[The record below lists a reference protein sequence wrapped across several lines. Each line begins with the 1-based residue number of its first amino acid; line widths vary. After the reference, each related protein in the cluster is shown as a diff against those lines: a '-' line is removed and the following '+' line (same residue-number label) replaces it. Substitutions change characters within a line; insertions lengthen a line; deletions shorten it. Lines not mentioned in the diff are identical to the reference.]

1 MITTLH
7 RNCLFLL
14 IAVAL
19 ATVLA
24 CPLLAD
30 GRFVAY
36 LDNPPGAVSQYR
48 ETDYSFSAALEPL
61 TFPLISPRMKR
72 NPALVR
78 ANSETSSLTF
88 NTEFY
93 KRGNDTQSLVPVSAD
108 AESFMT
114 YRMRKGTREQFHKV
128 TTRAITNPDRKR
140 QDGGLGV
147 RLALPKRLDRV
158 FGEGGAG
165 LKVTGFRKITFS
177 GRSNWTDA
185 SSSDTYQQSKFPSL
199 NMEQISQFDI
209 TGTIGSKINVKVSQN
224 SQTDIPLANRIQIRY
239 KGDEDDIL
247 KVIEAGNTNLSLP
260 RTALVGYSARVNGL
274 FGIKAAAQVGSFK
287 MTVIASQEKGSADRI
302 ALTPG
307 GEENATVI
315 RDYEFAKGRVFDLGY
330 AGEFDADDKIVNLI
344 IYEEMRDL
352 TKVAEADGVAQFMVD
367 PRNPS
372 QDASEG
378 IKGIY
383 VKEVG
388 ADTYFWEDDP
398 ERNLHYVVFNSE
410 KGRSLWLG
418 GYIQVQKGNDT
429 VTIGDLTYGTSGDSL
444 ALRILRHQ
452 NPISSHKSWD
462 LMWRNCYNIARG
474 VELEDLNLKVLKGLV
489 GSELT
494 TNVYDYQDVGGL
506 TQNYLEILGLDR
518 YNSADQKIPDGRVDD
533 RPDIYRSDWG
543 LVIFPNREPF
553 NTTSTFTDTAG
564 NETQPL
570 QDTVWEIYQSS
581 SASSAQQDNSQYFLR
596 VSTKTRSSIIRL
608 NRANIIEGSERV
620 TANGKALT
628 KGTDYNIDYS
638 FGQIT
643 LISPEATDPN
653 SELAVD
659 FEYAPFLAIQKKT
672 LLGLRTEYEYS
683 KDFKFGTT
691 VLYKSDKAQ
700 DRKPRVGQETAKALV
715 YDLDAS
721 LTLRPSF
728 ITKMVDA
735 LPLVETEAP
744 SNFTISGEIAQSHP
758 NPNVEGIAYVDDFES
773 ALDQLSLRTSRTS
786 WTKSSKPASLGDDY
800 QRGKLL
806 WHTPRDLVSVDD
818 VWDREAA
825 QGQGTVRTFRMI
837 FRPRHHTADTSL
849 VDDQLVVDTS
859 EVPVK
864 SWAGIMRSFYGVD
877 EKRAQLLEVRARAKT
892 GKLHFDFGVISEDVN
907 GNGFAESEDGVILG
921 APNGTVDEDEDV
933 GLDGLIDADESEFY
947 DHIKHINPDPAG
959 DNWYFLGDGKCP
971 LPAGECHPDRDDPFW
986 DDESIRYEWLN
997 GTEGNINDPSVQG
1010 RPDQEVL
1017 GSGLQQ
1023 TNSYFSYVLDFES
1036 DSFKVPESNWPPGV
1050 GEDRQWWTY
1059 RIPIQDSTAI
1069 DTIIAPD
1076 GAIPQ
1081 WDEVRHV
1088 RVWFEDDSM
1097 DDNSWDT
1104 VEVAA
1109 WYFVQSNWQDSVIS
1123 PEAEPLTRFVVAS
1136 ASEEDGTFIH
1146 PPGVEAY
1153 TDNATNVTEAQRGL
1167 LLQFENL
1174 NNIDTCLAVKEA
1186 IAVDQYSGYRGMEM
1200 YVFSDSSLG
1209 ENPDIRFF
1217 FRIGANAENF
1227 YEYHTSLRWGWDESN
1242 YVKFD
1247 FDELTG
1253 FKDSLLRNIPT
1264 GQPQIV
1270 DDSNSIYRVKG
1281 RPNLNEVKYFA
1292 AGIVNTSPTDTLLS
1306 GYIWLDELRVTGV
1319 RKDVGTAGRLTFSGS
1334 LADLATYS
1342 FSFDSRDPFFRP
1354 ISSATRGGGQNNLG
1368 SGKTSTSYRYSLTFQ
1383 AHRFLPRSWG
1393 ASIPIG
1399 YTYSKRTSTPLL
1411 RTGTDIVLAEEVRQ
1425 LEQDFDES
1433 RSITIRES
1441 FAHKGKNLL
1450 FDVLLN
1456 RISNNL
1462 TYGRKVSSRVTQPY
1476 GFSENFGVSSNLDM
1490 SIKGIPRPPI
1500 LFWTKSI
1507 PVLKRYSETTLGL
1520 YPSSWK
1526 LSGSFSR
1533 NVSVTD
1539 DPNDN
1544 RRSTY
1549 KRDFSGRMDLGYN
1562 LFDNLKSSFNFST
1575 KRDLSN
1581 HDLVNLSLN
1590 DFRLGLETSFSQ
1602 SFKTGYEPKIFSFFT
1617 TAFGYSSGY
1626 SDTWDRTV
1634 EARHTKMSRSWN
1646 VKGRFDHNALFGGR
1660 SSGGERKFA
1669 GRRRT
1674 TPRGQEQ
1681 EEESKEEKKRPIY
1694 DYPLAFMRFLTG
1706 WIKPPS
1712 YSYGQSYNSSVP
1724 GALERPWWRYRFGLE
1739 RTTDVPTV
1747 SQSRSVSA
1755 GEGIS
1760 YDASSGFSFL
1770 GGISCDVAFKRSITR
1785 DIIKQGSRK
1794 ESISTSWPD
1803 LKIRIKTFTTLPL
1816 LKPIVNRLID
1826 IFAPRTGFSRSTK
1839 ETVDLD
1845 GGFTTQKSVSTKY
1858 SPLLSVNFKV
1868 FRNLSLNGT
1877 ASLSNDE
1884 SEKYN
1889 LSDGSPQSKSRSTTR
1904 SLAFDT
1910 KYSFKAPGGIGIP
1923 LFGRLKFQSQ
1933 VSITLN
1939 VKINSSKAE
1948 SSSGGRAWVASS
1960 DKSDFTMGVVVG
1972 YSFSRQIK
1980 GGLSTRW
1987 QDSSDNYR
1995 NQRRHMREVSIWT
2008 EIRF

>member
-1 MITTLH
+1 MLQRVITTLKQKF
-7 RNCLFLL
+7 FLSL
-14 IAVAL
+14 VAL
-19 ATVLA
+19 VIAAVSA
-24 CPLLAD
+24 CPVLAD

-36 LDNPPGAVSQYR
+36 LDNPPGAVSLYDQPNY
-48 ETDYSFSAALEPL
+48 DFSAALNPL
-61 TFPLISPRMKR
+61 TFPLISLRMKR
-72 NPALVR
+72 KPVLKRTSA
-78 ANSETSSLTF
+78 ETSSLTF

-93 KRGNDTQSLVPVSAD
+93 KSGRNAQSLVPVSVD
-108 AESFMT
+108 ARSFMT
-114 YRMRKGTREQFHKV
+114 YRMRKSNREQFRKV
-128 TTRAITNPDRKR
+128 TTRAITNPDRKK
-140 QDGGLGV
+140 QDRGLGIRV
-147 RLALPKRLDRV
+147 ALPQRLDRV

-185 SSSDTYQQSKFPSL
+185 ANSDTYQQSKFPSL
-199 NMEQISQFDI
+199 NMEQVSQFDI
-209 TGTIGSKINVKVSQN
+209 TGTIGSKISVKVSQN

-274 FGIKAAAQVGSFK
+274 FGIKVAAQVGSLK
-287 MTVIASQEKGSADRI
+287 MTVIASQEKGSADQI
-302 ALTPG
+302 TITPG

-330 AGEFDADDKIVNLI
+330 AGELAPKDKIINLI
-344 IYEEMRDL
+344 IYEEMRRSTD
-352 TKVAEADGVAQFMVD
+352 VAERDGVAEFMVD
-367 PRNPS
+367 PNSPTS
-372 QDASEG
+372 FSAEG
-378 IKGIY
+378 IKGIN
-383 VKEVG
+383 VKEVNRSN
-388 ADTYFWEDDP
+388 FEWEDDP
-398 ERNLHYVVFNSE
+398 DRNLHYVVFNSE
-410 KGRSLWLG
+410 KGRNLWLG
-418 GYIQVQKGNDT
+418 AYIQVQKENGDT
-429 VTIGDLTYGTSGDSL
+429 ITIGDLTYGSGDSL
-444 ALRILRHQ
+444 ALRILRHP
-452 NPISSHKSWD
+452 NPIPNHQSWK
-462 LMWRNCYNIARG
+462 LMWRNCYNVARG
-474 VELEDLNLKVLKGLV
+474 MDLEDLKLTVLKGLV

-494 TNVYDYQDVGGL
+494 TNVYDYQDMGGL
-506 TQNYLEILGLDR
+506 TQNYLEILGLDQ
-518 YNSADQKIPDGRVDD
+518 YNSADQRFPDGRVDN
-533 RPDIYRSDWG
+533 RNEIYRKDWG
-543 LVIFPNREPF
+543 LILFPNREPF
-553 NTTSTFTDTAG
+553 NTTRTFTDSVG

-570 QDTVWEIYQSS
+570 EVLTPEIYQFTSS
-581 SASSAQQDNSQYFLR
+581 NSAQQDNSQYFLR
-596 VSTKTRSSIIRL
+596 ISTKTRGSIIRL

-620 TANGKALT
+620 TANGTALT
-628 KGTDYNIDYS
+628 KGTDYTINYS

-643 LISPEATDPN
+643 LISPEALDPN

-683 KDFKFGTT
+683 KNFKFGAT

-735 LPLVETEAP
+735 LPLIETEAL
-744 SNFTISGEIAQSHP
+744 SRFTVSGEIAQSHP

-773 ALDQLSLRTSRTS
+773 ALDQLSLRTNRTS
-786 WTKSSKPASLGDDY
+786 WTKSSKPATLGDDY

-806 WHTPRDLVSVDD
+806 WHTPRTLVSVGD
-818 VWDREAA
+818 VWNREAA
-825 QGQGTVRTFRMI
+825 QSKGTVRTFRMI
-837 FRPRHHTADTSL
+837 FRPRHVRTDTIR
-849 VDDQLVVDTS
+849 VGDNQIEVDTIATGL
-859 EVPVK
+859 P

-877 EKRAQLLEVRARAKT
+877 PKRAQLLEVRARARS

-907 GNGFAESEDGVILG
+907 GNGFAESEDGITSDG
-921 APNGTVDEDEDV
+921 AQNGMVEEDEDV
-933 GLDGLIDADESEFY
+933 GLDGLIDEDESDY
-947 DHIKHINPDPAG
+947 YAQIKHINPDPAG
-959 DNWYFLGDGKCP
+959 DNWYFEDNGKCP
-971 LPAGECHPDRDDPFW
+971 LPDCSNLDW

-1017 GSGLQQ
+1017 TRGLKL
-1023 TNSYFSYVLDFES
+1023 TNSYFSYVLDFAS
-1036 DSFKVPESNWPPGV
+1036 DSFKVSESNWPPGV

-1059 RIPIQDSTAI
+1059 RIPIRDSTAL
-1069 DTIIAPD
+1069 DTTV
-1076 GAIPQ
+1076 G
-1081 WDEVRHV
+1081 DEDAMPRWEDVQHV

-1097 DDNSWDT
+1097 DDKWDT

-1153 TDNATNVTEAQRGL
+1153 KDKTTNVTEAQRGL

-1174 NNIDTCLAVKEA
+1174 NNIDTCLAVKEM
-1186 IAVDQYSGYRGMEM
+1186 ISVDQYSGYRGMEM
-1200 YVFSDSSLG
+1200 FVYGDTLLG
-1209 ENPDIRFF
+1209 PHPPIRFF
-1217 FRIGANAENF
+1217 FRIGSNADNF
-1227 YEYHTSLRWGWDESN
+1227 YEYRTSIDTGWSSGN
-1242 YVKFD
+1242 HVKFN

-1253 FKDSLLRNIPT
+1253 FKDSLIRKAPKGQQQNI
-1264 GQPQIV
+1264 
-1270 DDSNSIYRVKG
+1270 DDSNSVYRIKG
-1281 RPNLNEVKYFA
+1281 RPNLNEIRYFA
-1292 AGIVNTSPTDTLLS
+1292 AGIVNTSSSDTTLS
-1306 GYIWLDELRVTGV
+1306 GFLWLDELRVTGV
-1319 RKDVGTAGRLTFSGS
+1319 RKDVGTAGRLSVSGS
-1334 LADLATYS
+1334 LADLLTYS
-1342 FSFDSRDPFFRP
+1342 FNFDSRDPFFRP

-1368 SGKTSTSYRYSLTFQ
+1368 SGKTSTSYRYSLTLQ

-1393 ASIPIG
+1393 ANIPIG
-1399 YTYSKRTSTPLL
+1399 YTYSKRTTTPLL
-1411 RTGTDIVLAEEVRQ
+1411 RTGTDIILPEEVRQ
-1425 LEQDFDES
+1425 EEQDFDES
-1433 RSITIRES
+1433 RSFTIRES
-1441 FAHKGKNLL
+1441 FRHKGKNLL
-1450 FDVLLN
+1450 FDILLN
-1456 RISNNL
+1456 RISNNV
-1462 TYGRKVSSRVTQPY
+1462 TYGRKITKRVTQPY
-1476 GFSENFGVSSNLDM
+1476 GFSENFGVSSNLDL

-1500 LFWTKSI
+1500 LFWTKPI
-1507 PVLKRYSETTLGL
+1507 PVLKRFSGTTLGI
-1520 YPSSWK
+1520 YPTSWK
-1526 LSGSFSR
+1526 LSGNFNR
-1533 NVSVTD
+1533 NISVTD
-1539 DPNDN
+1539 DPNGN

-1549 KRDFSGRMDLGYN
+1549 KRDFGGRMDLSYS

-1575 KRDLSN
+1575 KRDLSD

-1602 SFKTGYEPKIFSFFT
+1602 SFKTSYEPKLLSFFSH
-1617 TAFGYSSGY
+1617 AFGYQSGY
-1626 SDTWDRTV
+1626 SDSWDRTI

-1646 VKGRFDHNALFGGR
+1646 VKGRFDHIALFGGKAT
-1660 SSGGERKFA
+1660 GGERRFT

-1674 TPRGQEQ
+1674 TPQGAKTEDPD
-1681 EEESKEEKKRPIY
+1681 EMKKKRPLY
-1694 DYPLAFMRFLTG
+1694 DYPLALMRFLTG

-1724 GALERPWWRYRFGLE
+1724 GTLERPWWRYRFGLE
-1739 RTTDVPTV
+1739 RTTDVPVV
-1747 SQSRSVSA
+1747 SQSRSASA
-1755 GEGIS
+1755 GEGIN
-1760 YDASSGFSFL
+1760 YNASSGFSFL
-1770 GGISCDVAFKRSITR
+1770 GGISCDVAFKRTISR
-1785 DIIKQGSRK
+1785 DVIKQGSRK

-1803 LKIRIKTFTTLPL
+1803 LKIRIQKFKTLPL
-1816 LKPIVNRLID
+1816 LKPIVNRLIE

-1845 GGFTTQKSVSTKY
+1845 GGFTTSKSLSTRY
-1858 SPLLSVNFKV
+1858 NPLLSANFKV
-1868 FRNLSLNGT
+1868 FKNLSLNGSVT
-1877 ASLSNDE
+1877 MSQDE
-1884 SEKYN
+1884 SQKFN
-1889 LSDGSPQSKSRSTTR
+1889 LSDGSPQSKSRSSNR

-1910 KYSFKAPGGIGIP
+1910 KYSFRAPGGIGIP

-1933 VSITLN
+1933 VSITLI
-1939 VKINSSKAE
+1939 VKFNASKAE
-1948 SSSGGRAWVASS
+1948 TSSGGRPWVASA
-1960 DKSDFTMGVVVG
+1960 DKSDFSWSAVVG